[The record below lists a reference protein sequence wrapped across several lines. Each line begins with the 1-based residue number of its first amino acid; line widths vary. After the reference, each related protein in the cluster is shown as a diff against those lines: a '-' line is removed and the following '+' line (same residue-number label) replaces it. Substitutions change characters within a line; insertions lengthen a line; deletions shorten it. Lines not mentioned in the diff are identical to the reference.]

1 MKKIIIGIEGM
12 MCSGC
17 ENRVNQAVKNAYPV
31 KKVSSSHSKNET
43 VITTEVD
50 IPEAQITA
58 MLTGMGF
65 KVVSFSVEEKRG
77 LFSR

>member
-1 MKKIIIGIEGM
+1 MKKIVIGIDGM
-12 MCSGC
+12 KCSGC
-17 ENRVNQAVKNAYPV
+17 ENRINDAIKNAFPV
-31 KKVSSSHSKNET
+31 KKVTSSHVKKET

-65 KVVSFSVEEKRG
+65 NVLSFKVEDKKG

>member
-1 MKKIIIGIEGM
+1 MKKIVIGLDGM

-17 ENRVNQAVKNAYPV
+17 ENRVNTAIKNAYPV
-31 KKVSSSHSKNET
+31 KKVTSSHVKKET
-43 VITTEVD
+43 VINTEVD

-65 KVVSFSVEEKRG
+65 KVLSFTVEEKKR
-77 LFSR
+77 LFPR